1 MLKDDRIVKSYS
13 ENFKLKVLSEIESGR
28 LTKCEASRIYGV
40 ATGSIYKWI
49 IKYSK
54 FELYN
59 HRIRIETMDEKDRIK
74 ALEEENRRLKEAL
87 ADKDVKLL
95 VSDAMLE
102 VLRKQMGFSSIEELK
117 KKYGDKL

>member
-1 MLKDDRIVKSYS
+1 MLKDDRVIKRYS

-28 LTKCEASRIYGV
+28 LTKREACRVYGMSH
-40 ATGSIYKWI
+40 GSIRKWI
-49 IKYSK
+49 KKYSK
-54 FELYN
+54 FELLN
-59 HRIRIETMDEKDRIK
+59 QRVRIETMDELDRIK
-74 ALEEENRRLKEAL
+74 ALEEENRKLKQIM

>member
-1 MLKDDRIVKSYS
+1 MLKDDRAQKSYS

-28 LTKCEASRIYGV
+28 LTKREAIRIYGISNG
-40 ATGSIYKWI
+40 AIYKWI
-49 IKYSK
+49 RKYSK

-59 HRIRIETMDEKDRIK
+59 KRVRIETMDEKDRIK
-74 ALEEENRRLKEAL
+74 ALEEENRKLKQIL

-102 VLRKQMGFSSIEELK
+102 VLRKQMGLKSVAELK
-117 KKYGDKL
+117 KKYNIDQ